1 MDQEVTRTLGELE
14 RKLRELERTLHAMS
28 AGEPPER
35 GAELPQSSEQPVAAG
50 ERPRSEPSN
59 LEPASGPPPAS
70 SPGGGSSWI
79 VDETI
84 EHSHSAPAVPNP
96 TPAAGATPEQAGAA
110 TPTPAPAA
118 APTPAAGATHTPAT
132 TPTPPSAASAARVPP
147 PAGAP
152 WPPRAPLPP
161 RSAPPAAHVPASAG
175 GPPARAPAGSGRPQ
189 TGRSPQAPGATELL
203 RFRERLE
210 RAARELTHDYD
221 ELLGRLSYAAVP
233 STGPTISFA
242 RGAPSLDIVDVDG
255 LRDAA
260 VRAFESDPAG
270 TTAYGTAIGYPRLR
284 SWIADRHG
292 VEPER
297 VLVTNG
303 SMQADAF
310 LFEQLVHGGDEVVVE
325 RPTYDRTLLS
335 LRGRGARVH
344 AVQLEPDGIDTDALA
359 ELLSVEGA
367 GARPTLAHII
377 PNFQNPAGYTLSLE
391 KRTRLLELAAEHSFI
406 VFEDDPY
413 VDLRFSGEPLPTMLS
428 MDPERVVYASS
439 FSKTVCPGIRVGY
452 LVGPV
457 DLIASIA
464 KLATNTYISP
474 NMVAQSIVYEFSASG
489 AIERSIETVKAALA
503 ERASALANALRSE
516 LADADFVIP
525 QGGYFMWVTLPEGTD
540 VSALFDAAAERG
552 VSFVKGSDFMLEGGE
567 NTLRLAY
574 SGVTPEQI
582 DVGIARLAD
591 AYRSL

>member
-1 MDQEVTRTLGELE
+1 MEQEVAQTLAELE
-14 RKLRELERTLHAMS
+14 RKLRELEHTLHAMS
-28 AGEPPER
+28 
-35 GAELPQSSEQPVAAG
+35 VA
-50 ERPRSEPSN
+50 EPSKGGG
-59 LEPASGPPPAS
+59 EASGVEPLEDEPVVGQPDQS
-70 SPGGGSSWI
+70 RPGSSWSRI

-84 EHSHSAPAVPNP
+84 EHSRPP
-96 TPAAGATPEQAGAA
+96 
-110 TPTPAPAA
+110 TPTPA
-118 APTPAAGATHTPAT
+118 
-132 TPTPPSAASAARVPP
+132 RLQP

-161 RSAPPAAHVPASAG
+161 STPKAG
-175 GPPARAPAGSGRPQ
+175 RAPQPPSA
-189 TGRSPQAPGATELL
+189 AELL
-203 RFRERLE
+203 RFRDRLE

-233 STGPTISFA
+233 TTTAPTISFA
-242 RGAPSLDIVDVDG
+242 RGAPSLDIVDVEG

-260 VRAFESDPAG
+260 VRAFDSDPAG
-270 TTAYGTAIGYPRLR
+270 TTAYGTSVGYPRLR

-292 VEPER
+292 VEPEC

-310 LFEQLVHGGDEVVVE
+310 LFEQVVRSGDEVVVE

-335 LRGRGARVH
+335 LRGRGARLH
-344 AVQLEPDGIDTDALA
+344 AVQLQPDGIDTDALA
-359 ELLSVEGA
+359 HLLSVEGGA
-367 GARPTLAHII
+367 ARPTLAHII

-391 KRTRLLELAAEHSFI
+391 KRTRLLELAAEHDFV

-413 VDLRFSGEPLPTMLS
+413 VELRFSGERLPTMLS

-452 LVGPV
+452 LVGPPE
-457 DLIASIA
+457 LIASVGQ
-464 KLATNTYISP
+464 LATNTYISP
-474 NMVAQSIVYEFSASG
+474 NMVSQSIVYEFCASG

-503 ERASALANALRSE
+503 ERAQALANALRSE
-516 LADADFVIP
+516 LADAEFVAP

-540 VSALFDAAAERG
+540 VNALYQAAGERG
-552 VSFVKGSDFMLEGGE
+552 VAFVKGTDFMLEGGE

-582 DVGIARLAD
+582 DLGIARLAE